1 MVMKRK
7 IKFLIVMFI
16 IISTVYFLNITNSR
30 YTSETNIKENLDIA
44 IPRIS
49 LKIENTIDSML
60 PGDTR
65 TYNFSVNNTENSG
78 INEVQMEYYIN
89 VNITQSDLPLTYKIY
104 KLEGTT
110 ETELENTSNGYG
122 PITLNYGTEETQN
135 FKIIF
140 TWDETQN
147 SVEYANKSYKFSIE
161 VNSTQV
167 I

>member
-7 IKFLIVMFI
+7 IKFLIVIFI
-16 IISTVYFLNITNSR
+16 FISTVYFLNITNSR
-30 YTSETNIKENLDIA
+30 YTSEANIKENLDIA

-49 LKIENTIDSML
+49 LKTENTIDSML

-65 TYNFSVNNTENSG
+65 TYNFSVNNTENSE

-140 TWDETQN
+140 TWDETKN